1 MVWGMLLKTFSHNLY
16 ALSVLKGGLVLD
28 FWSSS
33 GQNFSWCHL
42 TRGGVESEQ
51 LKNLIELLTPIVLT
65 SNPDMYTWD
74 YDPSGTFLVNSA
86 RRHIDS
92 YTLSDRGVVT
102 PQNKHAPIKVSIFC
116 GDCY

>member
-1 MVWGMLLKTFSHNLY
+1 M
-16 ALSVLKGGLVLD
+16 
-28 FWSSS
+28 
-33 GQNFSWCHL
+33 
-42 TRGGVESEQ
+42 ESEQ

-102 PQNKHAPIKVSIFC
+102 P
-116 GDCY
+116 